1 MSGGSKTPKRFL
13 KGCLAKEIIDLDSA
27 FFVADRR
34 LEALF
39 ESRKQLETRMCV
51 VEKRVFKLE
60 ERLKKARQKQK
71 KKKKDKKETKTTTK
85 KVKKERK

>member
-60 ERLKKARQKQK
+60 EQLKKARQKQK
-71 KKKKDKKETKTTTK
+71 KKKEKKTTPK

>member
-1 MSGGSKTPKRFL
+1 MAKRFI

-34 LEALF
+34 LETLF
-39 ESRKQLETRMCV
+39 ESRKQFETRMCE

-60 ERLKKARQKQK
+60 EQLKKARQKQK
-71 KKKKDKKETKTTTK
+71 DKKEKKKTTK
-85 KVKKERK
+85 KVKKDRK